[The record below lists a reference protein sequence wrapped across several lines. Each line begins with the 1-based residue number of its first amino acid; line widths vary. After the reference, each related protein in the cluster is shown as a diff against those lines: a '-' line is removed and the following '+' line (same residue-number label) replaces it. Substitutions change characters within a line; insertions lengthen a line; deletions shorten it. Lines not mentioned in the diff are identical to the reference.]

1 MVTPDFALLPP
12 SILNLVV
19 LTILLAWLPGTQ
31 IFNKPVGVTNL
42 YSTQKDYSTATT
54 YQDLRSIFKVRVCY
68 FPIYV
73 CMCLG
78 LSPGTCDSQRH
89 WVS

>member
-1 MVTPDFALLPP
+1 MVTPDFALPPP

-19 LTILLAWLPGTQ
+19 LMILLAWLPGTQ
-31 IFNKPVGVTNL
+31 IFNEPVGVTNL
-42 YSTQKDYSTATT
+42 YSAQKDYSTATT

-68 FPIYV
+68 FP
-73 CMCLG
+73 MCVYMCVG
-78 LSPGTCDSQRH
+78 LSPGTCDGQRQ

>member
-1 MVTPDFALLPP
+1 MPCFLAWHFFSVQYSMSICFSASVVTPDFALLPP

-42 YSTQKDYSTATT
+42 YSTQKDSTATT
-54 YQDLRSIFKVRVCY
+54 YQDLRSIFKVRVC
-68 FPIYV
+68 
-73 CMCLG
+73 
-78 LSPGTCDSQRH
+78 
-89 WVS
+89 